1 MALWNQFSRPWHQF
15 GTRADEL
22 CSNAPEFIP
31 RRNELHFRRNEFH
44 FCLHNFGKI
53 SIDLQKIFSKPG
65 TVANPLRYDMILPNG
80 EPLRWDMGPQFVW
93 NGDVPANLLP
103 KKRMPQ
109 IRVNLGFAQ
118 AADHVIEELAD
129 EVHTGMTGNAD
140 FPDPPVTMAA
150 LATATTTFSN
160 ARVAAAQG
168 GPADTAAKDAARD
181 ALVVLLRQLAA
192 YVQLTAANDLAML
205 LSSGFE
211 AVSTNRAS
219 VELAKPTILDVLHAG
234 EGKLRLRVGPLK
246 NVRMWEVRH
255 SVTPGVWVSAG
266 TFNSTRDMTLTGLT
280 PGIVYTIQV
289 RALGGLTGASEWSN
303 PVSQRSL

>member
-1 MALWNQFSRPWHQF
+1 MEKIGKFWVDRQIKFSR
-15 GTRADEL
+15 
-22 CSNAPEFIP
+22 
-31 RRNELHFRRNEFH
+31 
-44 FCLHNFGKI
+44 
-53 SIDLQKIFSKPG
+53 PG

-80 EPLRWDMGPQFVW
+80 EPLRWDMGPEFVW
-93 NGDVPANLLP
+93 DGDVPAHLLP

-118 AADHVIEELAD
+118 AADHVIEELAE

-140 FPDPPVTMAA
+140 FPAPPVTMAA
-150 LATATTTFSN
+150 LATATTNFSN
-160 ARVAAAQG
+160 ARVTAAQG
-168 GPADTAAKDAARD
+168 GQADTAAKDAARD

-219 VELAKPTILDVLHAG
+219 VELPQATVLDVMHVG
-234 EGKLRLRVGPLK
+234 EGKLKIRPAPIK

-266 TFNSTRDMTLTGLT
+266 TFNSTRDMLLTGLT
-280 PGIVYTIQV
+280 PGAVYTIQV
-289 RALGGLTGASEWSN
+289 RALGGLTGAGEWSN

>member
-1 MALWNQFSRPWHQF
+1 
-15 GTRADEL
+15 
-22 CSNAPEFIP
+22 
-31 RRNELHFRRNEFH
+31 
-44 FCLHNFGKI
+44 
-53 SIDLQKIFSKPG
+53 
-65 TVANPLRYDMILPNG
+65 
-80 EPLRWDMGPQFVW
+80 MGPEFVW
-93 NGDVPANLLP
+93 NGDVPAHLLP

-140 FPDPPVTMAA
+140 FPTPPVTMAA
-150 LATATTTFSN
+150 LATATTNFSN

-168 GPADTAAKDAARD
+168 GPADTAAKDASRD

-192 YVQLTAANDLAML
+192 YVQATAANDLAML

-219 VELAKPTILDVLHAG
+219 VELPKPTILDVVHAG
-234 EGKLRLRVGPLK
+234 EGKLKIRPGPLK
-246 NVRMWEVRH
+246 NVRMWEVRT
-255 SVTPGVWVSAG
+255 SITPGVWVSAG

-280 PGIVYTIQV
+280 PGAVYTIQV
-289 RALGGLTGASEWSN
+289 RALGGLTRASEWSN